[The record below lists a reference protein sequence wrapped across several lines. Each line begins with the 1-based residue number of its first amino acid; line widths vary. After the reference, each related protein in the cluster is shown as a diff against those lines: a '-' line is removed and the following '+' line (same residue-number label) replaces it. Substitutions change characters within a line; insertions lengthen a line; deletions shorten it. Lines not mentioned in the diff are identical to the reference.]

1 MTELALRF
9 LAGGV
14 IVSLFAVCGEVLKP
28 KTFAGVFGSAPSV
41 ALATLGLTFATH
53 DQAYVATEC
62 RAMIVGSVALIAYC
76 ATCVALLRSGL
87 HTPVWRIAAMT
98 WSVWFATSFVLWSA
112 LQYAR
117 VLP

>member
-1 MTELALRF
+1 MSELALRF

-28 KTFAGVFGSAPSV
+28 KTFAGIFGSAPSV

-53 DQAYVATEC
+53 DRIYVAAEC

-76 ATCVALLRSGL
+76 ATCVALLRARR
-87 HTPVWRIAAMT
+87 HAAVWRIAAMT
-98 WSVWFATSFVLWSA
+98 WSVWFATSFALWAA
-112 LQYAR
+112 LRHAR

>member
-1 MTELALRF
+1 MSELALRF

-28 KTFAGVFGSAPSV
+28 KTFAGISGSAPSV

-53 DQAYVATEC
+53 DRSYVAAEC

-76 ATCVALLRSGL
+76 ATCVVLLRARRRSS
-87 HTPVWRIAAMT
+87 VWRIAAMT
-98 WSVWFATSFVLWSA
+98 WSVWFVTSFVLWA
-112 LQYAR
+112 AFRDAR